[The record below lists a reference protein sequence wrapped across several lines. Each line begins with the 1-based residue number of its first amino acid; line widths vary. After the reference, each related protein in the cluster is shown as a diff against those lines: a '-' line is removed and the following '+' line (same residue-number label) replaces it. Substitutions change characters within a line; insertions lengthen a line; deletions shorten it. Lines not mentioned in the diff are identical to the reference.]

1 MRRNSCESVTVARLA
16 RVASSRL
23 GSRSGRPG
31 SLASAAAGWVIVALL
46 VQHALL
52 LLQRIAEGSL
62 LDPSV
67 LVRWIVGLILTIVML
82 ALRRAGVSLVR
93 GRRAAIFWLAV
104 LFFHVVAAAG
114 PAAAPDSSASALLPG
129 SAVPGLLA
137 LALLWVRS
145 GQGTAA
151 AVLRPNAWRLRP
163 SDIRGLGAP
172 SLLPLA
178 ARPPPH
184 VCA

>member
-1 MRRNSCESVTVARLA
+1 MPILYAL
-16 RVASSRL
+16 
-23 GSRSGRPG
+23 
-31 SLASAAAGWVIVALL
+31 LASAVAGWIVAALL

-52 LLQRIAEGSL
+52 LSQRIAEGSL
-62 LDPSV
+62 LDPTI
-67 LVRWIVGLILTIVML
+67 LLRWTVGFALTAVML
-82 ALRRAGVSLVR
+82 VLRRSGVSLVR

-114 PAAAPDSSASALLPG
+114 PAAAPDPSSAALLPG

-137 LALLWVRS
+137 LALLWVGS
-145 GQGTAA
+145 SQSAA
-151 AVLRPNAWRLRP
+151 AAMPQAAVGRLGPNETGAL
-163 SDIRGLGAP
+163 SAP